1 MTISMLF
8 RGDLWKMFQQISA
21 NLEKQAVLG

>member
-1 MTISMLF
+1 MAISMLF
-8 RGDLWKMFQQISA
+8 RGNLWKMFQQISA